1 MILNLINKKL
11 FIFYRKLI
19 NVLQTQIKNAINN
32 KIPESD
38 LESFGGGSEKSSEK
52 LLYKTTKN
60 LQYIIKFIIRS
71 RILFATMNDN
81 RDRDLFDSS
90 LEGKFFKAVEIND
103 WNLGVKITFLISI
116 IASQF

>member
-1 MILNLINKKL
+1 M
-11 FIFYRKLI
+11 YRKLI
-19 NVLQTQIKNAINN
+19 NVLQTQIENAINN

-38 LESFGGGSEKSSEK
+38 LESFGGGTEKSSEK

-71 RILFATMNDN
+71 RILFAKLNDD

-90 LEGKFFKAVEIND
+90 LEGKY
-103 WNLGVKITFLISI
+103 
-116 IASQF
+116 